1 MAGLLR
7 NIAGLIYRVAGA
19 VAGRGLVRSPCPDC
33 CDVGTAVWF
42 RACSCFKWDVVEP
55 GACGESFTL
64 FPPPPKCVYISG
76 DAFLSD
82 DSTRT
87 LWERSYPYDPGSV
100 GGDRIVVRSGSLCY
114 EIDRQAVPTLPAG
127 AMVIAGPG
135 DTADRRASCDDG
147 CGIDST
153 PGLRYIKLSRCSP
166 SAPVGNFYTCR
177 NMLYGFSGTVVVNGS
192 CYQWGEGSE
201 MAATLPEGA
210 TYATPTKISDT
221 CCDCQSGREWFR
233 RFDGSWYLDPGKNRC
248 EDGELQQGEYGCL
261 TGTLP
266 NGVRCC
272 CGRCGPKSVFVTASS
287 TSSWTGGPFENQ
299 TATSSITSFSATLV
313 GITGN
318 PDPLG
323 TTLCAT
329 WTVLY
334 DVPWQGQGS
343 GSYQDSECFAL
354 PPCGAQVN
362 PGVGWFSPVAAGPC
376 FNRYPAATNTSYK
389 CGEFNWVSDTSGDD
403 GVGPWSCYRTMSI
416 VVTYPPC

>member
-1 MAGLLR
+1 
-7 NIAGLIYRVAGA
+7 
-19 VAGRGLVRSPCPDC
+19 
-33 CDVGTAVWF
+33 
-42 RACSCFKWDVVEP
+42 
-55 GACGESFTL
+55 
-64 FPPPPKCVYISG
+64 
-76 DAFLSD
+76 
-82 DSTRT
+82 
-87 LWERSYPYDPGSV
+87 
-100 GGDRIVVRSGSLCY
+100 
-114 EIDRQAVPTLPAG
+114 
-127 AMVIAGPG
+127 
-135 DTADRRASCDDG
+135 
-147 CGIDST
+147 
-153 PGLRYIKLSRCSP
+153 
-166 SAPVGNFYTCR
+166 
-177 NMLYGFSGTVVVNGS
+177 
-192 CYQWGEGSE
+192 

-334 DVPWQGQGS
+334 NVPWEGQGS

-362 PGVGWFSPVAAGPC
+362 PGVVWFSPVAAGPC